1 VALVRIY
8 LLLIEHPFTG
18 QGSCQDHRLLDMH
31 IIIGSSMDQQE
42 LTIPQIIHIFGEI
55 TLFVT
60 LVVIRNVGETQIALG
75 ICRV

>member
-18 QGSCQDHRLLDMH
+18 QGSGQHHRLLDMH

-42 LTIPQIIHIFGEI
+42 LAIPQIVHVFGQV
-55 TLFVT
+55 TLLVA

-75 ICRV
+75 ISRV

>member
-1 VALVRIY
+1 
-8 LLLIEHPFTG
+8 
-18 QGSCQDHRLLDMH
+18 MH